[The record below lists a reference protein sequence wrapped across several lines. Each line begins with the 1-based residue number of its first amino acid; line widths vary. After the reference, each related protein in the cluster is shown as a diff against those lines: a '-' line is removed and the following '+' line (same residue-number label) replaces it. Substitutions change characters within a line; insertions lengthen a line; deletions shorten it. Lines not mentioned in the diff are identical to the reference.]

1 MFLDPLAPDA
11 EKEERFWPTFAVVVV
26 IHVVVIF
33 GGLALSRW
41 LFPPRVV
48 EQITWLDGGAVPAE
62 EAAAPEVKPEEPP
75 QPTPP
80 DPTPPEEPKAPSEFA
95 EPTPTPTP
103 TPAPTPKP
111 ATPKPTT
118 PKPTTPRPKPTAT
131 PTPGKTTAK
140 TTPRPTPRKET
151 SRPTAPRDTTA
162 SANAAAPQNGTKA
175 GPGAANGTGSSVVI
189 AEAMKNYGNLIQAHF
204 DRLWNQ
210 PVVGEDGNAGA
221 QIGVIR
227 FRVSA
232 DGTVAFAR
240 VSKSSGSSIVDDSL
254 ESVCKRATRLPAP
267 PLSIQRDGFFE
278 SSIEMV
284 LSR

>member
-26 IHVVVIF
+26 IHVIVIF
-33 GGLALSRW
+33 GGFALSRW

-48 EQITWLDGGAVPAE
+48 EQITWLDGGAVLAE
-62 EAAAPEVKPEEPP
+62 EAAEPEVKPEEPP
-75 QPTPP
+75 QPPPP
-80 DPTPPEEPKAPSEFA
+80 DATPPEEPKAPSDFA
-95 EPTPTPTP
+95 EPTPTP

-111 ATPKPTT
+111 TTPKPTT

-140 TTPRPTPRKET
+140 STPRPTPRKET

-162 SANAAAPQNGTKA
+162 SANAATPQNGTKA

-204 DRLWNQ
+204 DGLWNQ

>member
-11 EKEERFWPTFAVVVV
+11 EKEERFWRTFAIVLA
-26 IHVVVIF
+26 IHIVVIF

-62 EAAAPEVKPEEPP
+62 EAAAPEVKTTEAPEPP
-75 QPTPP
+75 TPEP
-80 DPTPPEEPKAPSEFA
+80 PPEAPKTPSDFA
-95 EPTPTPTP
+95 EPVLPTP

-118 PKPTTPRPKPTAT
+118 PKPATPRPKSAP
-131 PTPGKTTAK
+131 PKEKTTAK
-140 TTPRPTPRKET
+140 NTPRSTPKKEAN
-151 SRPTAPRDTTA
+151 RPTAPRETTGTTNA
-162 SANAAAPQNGTKA
+162 STPQDGTKP
-175 GPGAANGTGSSVVI
+175 GPGAANGTGSSVAV
-189 AEAMKNYGNLIQAHF
+189 AEAIKDYGRLIQGHF
-204 DRLWNQ
+204 DGLWNQ
-210 PVVGEDGNAGA
+210 PVVGEEGNAGA

-227 FRVSA
+227 FRVAA

-240 VSKSSGSSIVDDSL
+240 VSKSSGSSIVDESL

-267 PLSIQRDGFFE
+267 PPSIQRSGFFE

>member
-11 EKEERFWPTFAVVVV
+11 EKEERFWPTFAVVVA
-26 IHVVVIF
+26 IHFVVIF

-48 EQITWLDGGAVPAE
+48 EQITWLDGGAVPE
-62 EAAAPEVKPEEPP
+62 EAAAVEPEAKPEDPP

-80 DPTPPEEPKAPSEFA
+80 EPPPVEPKAQSDFA
-95 EPTPTPTP
+95 EPTPTP

-111 ATPKPTT
+111 ATPKPAT
-118 PKPTTPRPKPTAT
+118 PKPTTPRPKSTPT

-151 SRPTAPRDTTA
+151 SRPTAPRETTGN
-162 SANAAAPQNGTKA
+162 ANAAAPQNGTKP
-175 GPGAANGTGSSVVI
+175 GPGAANGTGSSVAV
-189 AEAMKNYGNLIQAHF
+189 AEAMKNYGNLIQGHF
-204 DRLWNQ
+204 DGLWNQ
-210 PVVGEDGNAGA
+210 PVVGEDSSAGV

-227 FRVSA
+227 FRVAA
-232 DGTVAFAR
+232 DGTVVFAR
-240 VSKSSGSSIVDDSL
+240 VSKSSGSSIVDESL
-254 ESVCKRATRLPAP
+254 ESVCKRASRLPAP